1 MARAGSGRVGKSI
14 KNKVDDET
22 YYKTI
27 MEYGYDQNSYQH
39 SGHKRRSEKSW
50 NKKGEWEVSTKQGVE
65 DISDEPRYE

>member
-1 MARAGSGRVGKSI
+1 
-14 KNKVDDET
+14 
-22 YYKTI
+22 

-65 DISDEPRYE
+65 DSDETRYEWVNQVLNAL